1 MKHRILI
8 LDDLEEEVQL
18 LTQTLEV
25 ANYKVITTN
34 QESEL
39 LDLIESEYPD
49 LILISGS
56 LINKDIY
63 LICKKVKLLEQGEDI
78 PVIFIDGKL
87 ASLDPEMIF
96 NSGAS
101 DYINYP
107 FNSPEILTKISTQI
121 QLKTLKQQL
130 KERTNQ
136 LQKLIIY
143 YQKLKVTLEK
153 AQANLDQLLKK
164 NESNNI
170 LADEK
175 TFRQTVEKEWLRA
188 ARQRAISGDVADNN
202 ISLIMAQLNDF
213 ESYQNHHEP
222 QLIENCLN
230 LVAESISSLI
240 KRSGDLITDFK
251 GGKFAILLPN
261 TSDVGAQIVA
271 EKIQEN
277 LNSLNIPHSYSEL
290 SDYLSFSIGIAN
302 GIATQGLPPD
312 IFIEKA
318 EDALQ
323 RALQTKQNNT
333 IEIDYV

>member
-1 MKHRILI
+1 MKYRILI

-18 LTQTLEV
+18 LTQTLEA

-87 ASLDPEMIF
+87 GSLDPEMIF

-107 FNSPEILTKISTQI
+107 FNSSEILTKISTQI

-164 NESNNI
+164 NEGNNI

-175 TFRQTVEKEWLRA
+175 TFRQIVEKEWLRA
-188 ARQRAISGDVADNN
+188 SRQRAISGDVADNN

-277 LNSLNIPHSYSEL
+277 LNSLNIPHSYSDL
-290 SDYLSFSIGIAN
+290 SEYLSFSIGIAN

-323 RALQTKQNNT
+323 RALQTKKNNT